1 MHVGAK
7 AKLAAFTKNYAR
19 LVDVLPVKSLTH
31 HFIKDNVISLD
42 ELKIILQ
49 TPSRSEAAGM
59 VLRKIGGSL
68 KANLTTSFDK
78 LLSIMEQHGSISCL
92 ELASDIRQDLL
103 KETTRKLYII
113 FAMYIIHVSCVQYV
127 IKLPAFSALYNE
139 TCMTSL
145 LIAL

>member
-1 MHVGAK
+1 MCVNACRGESKIGGIH
-7 AKLAAFTKNYAR
+7 KNYAR

-113 FAMYIIHVSCVQYV
+113 FVMYICMCHVR
-127 IKLPAFSALYNE
+127 IR
-139 TCMTSL
+139 
-145 LIAL
+145 